1 MWRVYSPLFVDE
13 LDLHFV
19 SRVPLSSPQTS
30 TFSHG
35 RLPLSCAYV
44 RSGIQRVFLCIPAPS
59 AGSRLYT
66 PASQWVFNVC
76 SLALPRSRQLWLFT
90 QCKVSGGWG
99 GWRVGQRLFVFLL
112 QSLVRQALCP
122 NLKSGTFSTFLSLLR
137 GKQPCLLLGAQVG
150 FLPLSLWKSNSAMY
164 QCRILDLKGF
174 LRSPLQ

>member
-112 QSLVRQALCP
+112 QSLVLGKPCARISRVGLSPPSCPSSEANSPVSYSVLRWVSCHSPCGSQTLLCT
-122 NLKSGTFSTFLSLLR
+122 S
-137 GKQPCLLLGAQVG
+137 AG
-150 FLPLSLWKSNSAMY
+150 FW
-164 QCRILDLKGF
+164 I
-174 LRSPLQ
+174 